1 MRRVPLVLV
10 IVVVAV
16 LSAAFAWSGSPA
28 PTAFRLA
35 DASAA
40 CRLQGERLLCAN
52 LRVRSGLALAPRGT
66 PRAVDARV
74 WWDASTPVLHRW
86 THEGLTCDAN
96 SGAIL
101 CRNATG
107 ATISIGRSQLAV
119 AL

>member
-1 MRRVPLVLV
+1 MRRIPLVLV
-10 IVVVAV
+10 LFVVAV
-16 LSAAFAWSGSPA
+16 LSAAFAWGGSST
-28 PTAFRLA
+28 PTAFRLP

-40 CRLQGERLLCAN
+40 CRLQGERLVCAN
-52 LRVRSGLALAPRGT
+52 LRVASGLVLAPRGT

-86 THEGLTCDAN
+86 THEGLTCTAEG
-96 SGAIL
+96 GAIL

-107 ATISIGRSQLAV
+107 AAISIGGAQLAV